1 MTKPQEIRLATFLEY
16 IIGLHQKHMSVD
28 ENSSNGDIIELLVN
42 RSTALQDVAIEA
54 LDILGEVWP
63 EQEEDD

>member
-1 MTKPQEIRLATFLEY
+1 MTKPQEIRLEAFLYY
-16 IIGLHQKHMSVD
+16 IIGLHHKHMSVD
-28 ENSSNGDIIELLVN
+28 ENSSNGDVIDLLVN

>member
-1 MTKPQEIRLATFLEY
+1 MTKPQEIRLEAFLYY

-28 ENSSNGDIIELLVN
+28 ENSTNEDIIDLLEN
-42 RSTALQDVAIEA
+42 RSIALQDVAIEA